1 MAGGDDVGVD
11 FGVVEYVLYVGVFE
25 DGVAHEFVVGDG
37 ATAAHCVVGSYLVLL
52 DLFASEVPV
61 VVYVLS
67 HCSPVFVIELWRAG
81 CGRPGDA
88 YVQGRACISARESIS
103 SSLTVSF
110 MGWWRRV
117 GVPCFSFNEQCGGAR
132 GGGTGRMR
140 RAALPGGGSP
150 ASFLP
155 KNPPRFSACLR
166 RGRCYRPSRRIHS
179 TIPR

>member
-1 MAGGDDVGVD
+1 MFGCVHAVGDSDVAGGDDVGVD

-37 ATAAHCVVGSYLVLL
+37 AAAAHCVVGGYLVFLHF
-52 DLFASEVPV
+52 FASEVPV

-103 SSLTVSF
+103 SSLTVSL
-110 MGWWRRV
+110 MDWWRRV

-132 GGGTGRMR
+132 GGGSRDARGGRPLHR
-140 RAALPGGGSP
+140 GGAARLIL
-150 ASFLP
+150 A
-155 KNPPRFSACLR
+155 
-166 RGRCYRPSRRIHS
+166 
-179 TIPR
+179 

>member
-1 MAGGDDVGVD
+1 MFGCVHAVGDSDVAGGDDVGVD
-11 FGVVEYVLYVGVFE
+11 FGVVEYVLYIGVFE

-88 YVQGRACISARESIS
+88 RGAGSGVHFSTCSHYLFFDRITYGLVAQGRG
-103 SSLTVSF
+103 SLLLIQRTVRS
-110 MGWWRRV
+110 GQHY
-117 GVPCFSFNEQCGGAR
+117 N
-132 GGGTGRMR
+132 
-140 RAALPGGGSP
+140 
-150 ASFLP
+150 
-155 KNPPRFSACLR
+155 
-166 RGRCYRPSRRIHS
+166 PSR
-179 TIPR
+179 

>member
-1 MAGGDDVGVD
+1 MKYLSLTGAEGGVFGCVHAVGDGDVAGGDDVGVD

-52 DLFASEVPV
+52 DLSLRRVPV

-88 YVQGRACISARESIS
+88 YGAGS
-103 SSLTVSF
+103 
-110 MGWWRRV
+110 
-117 GVPCFSFNEQCGGAR
+117 GVHFS
-132 GGGTGRMR
+132 T
-140 RAALPGGGSP
+140 
-150 ASFLP
+150 
-155 KNPPRFSACLR
+155 
-166 RGRCYRPSRRIHS
+166 
-179 TIPR
+179 